1 MTNDSVTFVAFKI
14 ERKANNKNPKETR
27 ESLSKKASFSSLA
40 LNIKGIMRKEIIL
53 NMLIKKYCIAI
64 LSNRSNQYI
73 YIDIVKSIR
82 YPLAKFSLDNIH
94 EI

>member
-1 MTNDSVTFVAFKI
+1 VAFKI
-14 ERKANNKNPKETR
+14 ERKANNRKPKEIR
-27 ESLSKKASFSSLA
+27 ESLSRNASLNSLA
-40 LNIKGIMRKEIIL
+40 LNIKGIMKKEIIL